1 MGERN
6 LEEEEQ
12 RRKAMTIQNYY
23 KLYLKPEDLQ
33 GKTATVK
40 ISKVYP
46 EYHYNLKARKDVECL
61 VLEFEG
67 KQRAMILNPTQADD
81 ITRATGEDTDE
92 LKWIGHYIS
101 ISPVKGYSGK
111 TTIKVTKPIRAE
123 GLFGAAVGKNN
134 PVEVKH
140 G

>member
-1 MGERN
+1 
-6 LEEEEQ
+6 
-12 RRKAMTIQNYY
+12 MTIQTYY

-40 ISKVYP
+40 ISKVY
-46 EYHYNLKARKDVECL
+46 EEQHYNLKARKDIACL
-61 VLEFEG
+61 VIEFEG
-67 KQRAMILNPTQADD
+67 KMRALILNPTQADD
-81 ITRATGEDTDE
+81 VTRVTGEDTDE
-92 LKWIGHYIS
+92 NKWIGHFIS

-123 GLFGAAVGKNN
+123 GLFGATVGKNI
-134 PVEVKH
+134 PAEVKH